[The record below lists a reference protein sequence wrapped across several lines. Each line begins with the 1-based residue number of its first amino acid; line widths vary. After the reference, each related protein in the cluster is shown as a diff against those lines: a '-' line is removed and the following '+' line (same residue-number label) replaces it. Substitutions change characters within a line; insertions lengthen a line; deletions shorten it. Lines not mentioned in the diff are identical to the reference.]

1 MHLGNDGSGENRI
14 LLEPLH
20 EKEAAYGHCG
30 RSNEEVPAG

>member
-1 MHLGNDGSGENRI
+1 MGIQEFGENRI
-14 LLEPLH
+14 VLEPLR